1 MVRPWGFP
9 TPLSGGRSRVLCRC
23 RRGRRDTLRSSP
35 RGGPPHR
42 SDSLSPRG
50 ARLPGRA
57 RGGRDRGW
65 RSAAVP
71 CAPPEAVCPLGCA
84 TCSGLYGD
92 GSPLRQETLLL
103 ASRSLSRRRSA
114 RSQARRGRSS
124 RSIEVSDA
132 QMHVSDAHRRVKL
145 RTTRRLW
152 CARHGVPFCRV
163 RRLQGQGKGSEG

>member
-23 RRGRRDTLRSSP
+23 RRGLRDTPRSSP
-35 RGGPPHR
+35 RGVRPTDR
-42 SDSLSPRG
+42 IASLQE
-50 ARLPGRA
+50 ALDCPGEL
-57 RGGRDRGW
+57 
-65 RSAAVP
+65 AAVGIEDREVDQCRVP
-71 CAPPEAVCPLGCA
+71 LRWGCAPLAVPGVQAYMVMVVSCDKKRCSWQAEVCPVGGQLEA
-84 TCSGLYGD
+84 KHVAV
-92 GSPLRQETLLL
+92 E
-103 ASRSLSRRRSA
+103 AH
-114 RSQARRGRSS
+114 

-145 RTTRRLW
+145 RTTRLLW